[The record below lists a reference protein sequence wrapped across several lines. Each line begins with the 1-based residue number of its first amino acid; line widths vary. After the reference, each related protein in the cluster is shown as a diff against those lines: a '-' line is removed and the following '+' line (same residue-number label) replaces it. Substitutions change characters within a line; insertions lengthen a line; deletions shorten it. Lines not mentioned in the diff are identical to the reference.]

1 MYLKLSLWLVIA
13 ESVSALAATMV
24 TIVTSSAQ
32 NLPPPGAYQ
41 PIPNFTG
48 VGAGLQFREAI
59 NSRLSGGQPIL
70 PMVVG
75 PSFANLPAEQDGLML
90 YCKDCKRS
98 TPCGNGGE
106 GAWALGTRGVWSCTI
121 STLESSLN
129 ANGNKVTSLANG
141 TASGDAL
148 AFGQTSGGDL
158 GGSLP
163 NPTVATV
170 LGGQVPVTIST
181 AMTGGDLSG
190 TLPAPTVQTVLNG
203 NAPIYSR
210 QTGPQVNTI
219 AGSKGDGSDALNGF
233 NVNGIFNVKAYGE
246 KGDGSTEASAV
257 IHAAINAACAVNS
270 GSDGAG
276 NFTNVAGQVILP
288 SAAYYLLNPLW

>member
-1 MYLKLSLWLVIA
+1 MHSKRTCWPVFSVFSVF
-13 ESVSALAATMV
+13 SVSLFALVAISRSV
-24 TIVTSSAQ
+24 SAQ

-59 NSRLSGGQPIL
+59 NNRLSGTQPIL

-75 PSFANLPAEQDGLML
+75 PTFANLPAEQDGVIL

-98 TPCGNGGE
+98 TPCGNGGQ

-129 ANGNKVTSLANG
+129 ANGNKITSLANG

-148 AFGQTSGGDL
+148 SFGQTSAGDL
-158 GGSLP
+158 SGSLP
-163 NPTVATV
+163 NPIVATV
-170 LGGQVPVTIST
+170 LGGQLPVTSST

-190 TLPAPTVQTVLNG
+190 TLPAPTVQTVMG
-203 NAPIYSR
+203 GKAPIYSG
-210 QTGPQVNTI
+210 QTGAQVNTVQLSTRSPL
-219 AGSKGDGSDALNGF
+219 AGLRQ
-233 NVNGIFNVKAYGE
+233 VY
-246 KGDGSTEASAV
+246 
-257 IHAAINAACAVNS
+257 HNAAMTIS
-270 GSDGAG
+270 PP
-276 NFTNVAGQVILP
+276 VAMP
-288 SAAYYLLNPLW
+288 TA